1 MKRTHNTIIVA
12 TDLNGLNPASLQIT
26 TNISKTSHLHL
37 NVTGIVQGV
46 GFRPFVYKLARKL
59 GLTGSVANTGHGV
72 KIHISGSAAAIDTFL
87 DKLKTDPPPLARISE
102 IQFTAEQEIQF
113 ADDFTIVT
121 SNDSGVKSTLISP
134 DIATCEDCIND
145 ISSHENH
152 RFHYPFTNCTNCGPR
167 VTIIRGVPYDRP
179 KTSMAVF
186 PMCSSCMKEYHDPS
200 DRRFHAQPNACP
212 VCGPALSWH
221 DNQGTEISDI
231 NEECL
236 KACARAL
243 QKGAIVAIKGIGGF
257 HLAVDAA
264 SNKAVQR
271 LRENKHRDTK
281 PLAVMVAD
289 LTTAE
294 RVCQLNDKE
303 RELLLSRERPI
314 VLVLK
319 KQSCL
324 SDKLSPRI
332 REIGIMLAY
341 TPLHHL
347 LFDMEECPE
356 ILVMTSG
363 NLSGEPIC
371 TDNSEALQKLAN
383 IADYF
388 LLHNRDIVTR
398 VDDSVVRVVRG
409 RLQMIRR
416 SRGYAPIPFSIPGIK
431 KTVLA
436 CGAEQ
441 KNTFC
446 LSRNGLLFLSQ
457 HIGDLKGPA
466 NIDFFEESLDY
477 MKSILDVSPEL
488 IACDLHPDYLSSRY
502 AASSSL
508 PGLKVQ
514 HHHAHAAAIMAEHNL
529 SEGLA
534 VIFDGTGLGDD
545 GTVWGGEILHVDGT
559 VYERVGHLAPLMLPG
574 GDRATH
580 EIWRM
585 GLAFLSAGG
594 FDISKLSAL
603 PSTLRDIPAE
613 SLPGIAMIMEK
624 KINTPLSSSVGRLFD
639 AVSSLLGIRQ
649 EVDFEGQAAMELETL
664 AWTAYDSKDS
674 MPDGDHYIGTTVWEN
689 RQWQLDLRPL
699 LLWLLAD
706 LKKGTPVAAIALF
719 FHLWLV
725 RSTHKALLQLFAKRY
740 PTQNIILGGGCFQ
753 NKMLLE
759 FLAERLEENGFN
771 VYTGEQVPV
780 NDGGVSL
787 GQACIALRQTENP
800 AQRPNHTH

>member
-1 MKRTHNTIIVA
+1 M
-12 TDLNGLNPASLQIT
+12 
-26 TNISKTSHLHL
+26 
-37 NVTGIVQGV
+37 GIVQGV

-59 GLTGSVANTGHGV
+59 GLTGNVANTGDGV
-72 KIHISGSAAAIDTFL
+72 KIQISGHAADIETFL
-87 DKLKTDPPPLARISE
+87 DTLKTDPPPLARIFE
-102 IQFTAEQEIQF
+102 IQFTAVQETKV
-113 ADDFTIVT
+113 ADDFTIVP
-121 SNDSGVKSTLISP
+121 SNDSGIKSTLISP

-145 ISSHENH
+145 ISSPENH

-167 VTIIRGVPYDRP
+167 MTIIRGIPYDRT

-186 PMCSSCMKEYHDPS
+186 PMCPSCLKEYHDPS

-212 VCGPALSWH
+212 ACGPVLSWH
-221 DNQGTEISDI
+221 DNQGTKISDT

-236 KACARAL
+236 KACSRAL
-243 QKGAIVAIKGIGGF
+243 QQGAIVAIKGLGGF
-257 HLAVDAA
+257 HLAVDAT

-271 LRENKHRDTK
+271 LRENKHRYTK
-281 PLAVMVAD
+281 PLAVMVANI
-289 LTTAE
+289 TTAE
-294 RVCQLNDKE
+294 KICQLNDKE
-303 RELLLSRERPI
+303 RELLLSKERPI

-319 KQSCL
+319 KQSYL

-347 LFDMEECPE
+347 LFAMEGCPE

-371 TDNSEALQKLAN
+371 TDNRAALQKLAT

-398 VDDSVVRVVRG
+398 VDDSVVRIVRG

-416 SRGYAPIPFSIPGIK
+416 SRGYAPVPLSVPGLK
-431 KTVLA
+431 QSVLA

-446 LSRNGLLFLSQ
+446 LSRNGQFFLSQ
-457 HIGDLKGPA
+457 HIGDLKGPDT
-466 NIDFFEESLDY
+466 IDFFEESLDY
-477 MKSILDVSPEL
+477 MKSILDISPEQ
-488 IACDLHPDYLSSRY
+488 IVCDLHPDYLSSRY
-502 AASSSL
+502 AAASSSSL
-508 PGLKVQ
+508 PGLNVQ

-534 VIFDGTGLGDD
+534 VIFDGAGLGDD
-545 GTVWGGEILHVDGT
+545 GTVWGGEILHVVGT

-594 FDISKLSAL
+594 FDISKMTAL

-624 KINTPLSSSVGRLFD
+624 KINTPLTSSVGRLFD
-639 AVSSLLGIRQ
+639 AVSSLLDIRQ

-664 AWTAYDSKDS
+664 AWTAHESKGF
-674 MPDGDHYIGTTVWEN
+674 MPDGDRYIGTIVWEN
-689 RQWQLDLRPL
+689 QQWLLDLKPL

-706 LKKGTPVAAIALF
+706 LKNGTPVAAIALF

-725 RSTHKALLQLFAKRY
+725 RSTHKALMQLFGKRY

-753 NKMLLE
+753 NRMLLE
-759 FLAERLEENGFN
+759 FLAERLEKNDFN

-780 NDGGVSL
+780 NDGGISL
-787 GQACIALRQTENP
+787 GQACIAVRQTENSV
-800 AQRPNHTH
+800 QKPNNTN

>member
-1 MKRTHNTIIVA
+1 MHNPSTNQLQRT
-12 TDLNGLNPASLQIT
+12 AST
-26 TNISKTSHLHL
+26 SKTSHLHL

-59 GLTGSVANTGHGV
+59 SLTGSVANTGDGV
-72 KIHISGSAAAIDTFL
+72 KIHISGSATAIDTFL
-87 DKLKTDPPPLARISE
+87 DQLKADHPPLARIFE
-102 IQFTAEQEIQF
+102 IQFITGQETKF
-113 ADDFTIVT
+113 PDDFTIVV
-121 SNDSGVKSTLISP
+121 SNDCGIKTTLISP

-145 ISSHENH
+145 IFSPENH
-152 RFHYPFTNCTNCGPR
+152 RFHYPFANCTNCGPR
-167 VTIIRGVPYDRP
+167 LTIIRGIPYDRP

-186 PMCSSCMKEYHDPS
+186 PMCTSCMKEYHDPS
-200 DRRFHAQPNACP
+200 DRRFHAQPNACS

-221 DNQGTEISDI
+221 DNQGAEISDI
-231 NEECL
+231 NEDCL
-236 KACARAL
+236 KGCARAL
-243 QKGAIVAIKGIGGF
+243 QKGAIVAIKGLGGF

-264 SNKAVQR
+264 SNNAVQR
-271 LRENKHRDTK
+271 LRENKHRYTK

-294 RVCQLNDKE
+294 RICQLNDKE
-303 RELLLSRERPI
+303 RELLLSKERPI

-319 KQSCL
+319 KPSSL
-324 SDKLSPRI
+324 SDKLSPHI

-347 LFDMEECPE
+347 LFDVDECPE
-356 ILVMTSG
+356 VLVMTSG

-371 TDNSEALQKLAN
+371 TDNNEALHKLAN

-388 LLHNRDIVTR
+388 LLHNRDIVIR

-416 SRGYAPIPFSIPGIK
+416 SRGYAPIPLTVSGLKNSI
-431 KTVLA
+431 LA

-446 LSRNGLLFLSQ
+446 LSRNEQLFLSQ
-457 HIGDLKGPA
+457 HIGDLKEPG
-466 NIDFFEESLDY
+466 NIDFFEKSLDY
-477 MKSILDVSPEL
+477 MKFILDVSPEQV
-488 IACDLHPDYLSSRY
+488 ACDLHPDYLSSRY
-502 AASSSL
+502 AAGASL
-508 PGLKVQ
+508 PCHKVQ
-514 HHHAHAAAIMAEHNL
+514 HHHAHAAAIMAEHDL
-529 SEGLA
+529 TEGLA
-534 VIFDGTGLGDD
+534 VIFDGAGLGDD
-545 GTVWGGEILHVDGT
+545 TTVWGGEIFHVDGT
-559 VYERVGHLAPLMLPG
+559 HYERVGHLAPLMLPG

-585 GLAFLSAGG
+585 GLAFLAAGG
-594 FDISKLSAL
+594 VDISKLSAL
-603 PSTLRDIPAE
+603 PSTLQDIPAE
-613 SLPGIAMIMEK
+613 SLLGLAMMMEK
-624 KINTPLSSSVGRLFD
+624 KINTPLTSSMGRLFD
-639 AVSSLLGIRQ
+639 AVSSLLGVRQ

-664 AWTAYDSKDS
+664 AWTAYESKES
-674 MPDGDHYIGTTVWEN
+674 MSTGDRYTGTIVWES
-689 RQWQLDLRPL
+689 RQWLLDLRPL

-706 LKKGTPVAAIALF
+706 LKSGTPVADIALF

-725 RSTHKALLQLFAKRY
+725 RSTDKALLQLFGKRH

-753 NKMLLE
+753 NRMLLE
-759 FLAERLEENGFN
+759 FLAERLEKNGFN

-787 GQACIALRQTENP
+787 GQAYITLRQTDTLV
-800 AQRPNHTH
+800 QRANHTD